1 MTIGEHWVMT
11 PARLETFADGVFA
24 IAATLLII
32 DVGLPGEVHGSLGDA
47 LLDIWPQYAAYA
59 VSFVTI
65 GIMWVNH
72 HRLVRQLGRVDDAFL
87 FLNLGLLGCIAF
99 VPFPTRILAEFVR
112 TDDGRAAALLYGITM
127 TTTAVFFISVWLYAS
142 GPGRLL
148 HPGADPKTVSGIT
161 RSYLPGTPM
170 YAAATLVA
178 FVSPEASA
186 VLFGVIA
193 AFYMLSSSV
202 FGRAPGE

>member
-1 MTIGEHWVMT
+1 MT
-11 PARLETFADGVFA
+11 PSRLETFADGVFA

-32 DVGLPGEVHGSLGDA
+32 DVGLPEDVHGSLGEA

-72 HRLVRQLGRVDDAFL
+72 HMICRQLARVDRPFL

-99 VPFPTRILAEFVR
+99 VPFPTRILAEFVQ
-112 TDDGRAAALLYGITM
+112 TDDGRAAALLYGITL
-127 TTTAVFFISVWLYAS
+127 TTTGVFFFAVWIYAS
-142 GPGRLL
+142 RNGRLL
-148 HPGADPKTVSGIT
+148 HEGVDPKEVSGIT
-161 RSYLPGTPM
+161 RSYVPGAPM

-193 AFYMLSSSV
+193 VFYMLSSSL
-202 FGRAPGE
+202 FGRELEA

>member
-1 MTIGEHWVMT
+1 MT
-11 PARLETFADGVFA
+11 PGRLETFADGVFA

-32 DVGLPGEVHGSLGDA
+32 DVGLPEVLHEPLGEE
-47 LLDIWPQYAAYA
+47 LLSIWPQYAAYA
-59 VSFVTI
+59 VSFITI

-72 HRLVRQLGRVDDAFL
+72 HMLIRQIERIDRPFL
-87 FLNLGLLGCIAF
+87 FLNLGLLLCVAF

-112 TDDGRAAALLYGITM
+112 GDDGQAAALLYGNTL
-127 TTTAVFFISVWLYAS
+127 TATAIFFISVSLYAS
-142 GPGRLL
+142 RGGRLL
-148 HPGADPKTVSGIT
+148 HPNVDPKEVSGIT

-170 YAAATLVA
+170 YAGATLVA

-193 AFYMLSSSV
+193 AFYMVSSSF
-202 FGRAPGE
+202 FGRAPGR

>member
-1 MTIGEHWVMT
+1 VT

-32 DVGLPGEVHGSLGDA
+32 DVGLPEELNDSLGQE
-47 LLDIWPQYAAYA
+47 LLDIWPQYFSYA

-72 HRLVRQLGRVDDAFL
+72 HAIVRQIERVDRPFL
-87 FLNLGLLGCIAF
+87 FLNVGLLLCIAF
-99 VPFPTRILAEFVR
+99 VPFPTRVLAEFVR
-112 TDDGRAAALLYGITM
+112 SDEGEAAAVLYGITL
-127 TTTAVFFISVWLYAS
+127 TTTAVFFFAVWIYAS
-142 GPGRLL
+142 HRGRLL
-148 HPGADPKTVSGIT
+148 HPEADPKEVSGIT
-161 RSYLPGTPM
+161 RSYLPGVPT

-186 VLFGVIA
+186 ALFGLIA
-193 AFYMLSSSV
+193 AFYMLSSTF
-202 FGRAPGE
+202 FGRAQE

>member
-1 MTIGEHWVMT
+1 MT
-11 PARLETFADGVFA
+11 PDRLETFADGVFA

-32 DVGLPGEVHGSLGDA
+32 DVGLPEDLHDPLGEE

-59 VSFVTI
+59 ISFVTI

-72 HRLVRQLGRVDDAFL
+72 HMLIRQIERVDRTFL
-87 FLNLGLLGCIAF
+87 FLNIGLLACIAF

-112 TDDGRAAALLYGITM
+112 SDEGQAAALLYGITL
-127 TTTAVFFISVWLYAS
+127 TVTAVFFISVWLSAS
-142 GPGRLL
+142 RGGRLL
-148 HPGADPKTVSGIT
+148 HPGADPKEVSGIT
-161 RSYLPGTPM
+161 RSYLPGSLM

-193 AFYMLSSSV
+193 AFYMISSSF
-202 FGRAPGE
+202 FGRAAGE

>member
-1 MTIGEHWVMT
+1 MT
-11 PARLETFADGVFA
+11 PGRLETFADGVFA

-32 DVGLPGEVHGSLGDA
+32 DVGLPENFDDSLGRE

-59 VSFVTI
+59 ISFVTI
-65 GIMWVNH
+65 WIMWVNH
-72 HRLVRQLGRVDDAFL
+72 HMLIRQIERVDRTFL
-87 FLNLGLLGCIAF
+87 FLNIGLLACIAF

-112 TDDGRAAALLYGITM
+112 GDEGQAAALLYGITL
-127 TTTAVFFISVWLYAS
+127 TVTAVFFISVWLYAS
-142 GPGRLL
+142 RGGRLL
-148 HPGADPKTVSGIT
+148 HPNADPKEVSGIT

-193 AFYMLSSSV
+193 AFYMISSSF
-202 FGRAPGE
+202 FGRVPGE

>member
-1 MTIGEHWVMT
+1 VT

-32 DVGLPGEVHGSLGDA
+32 DVGLPEEFHDSLGRE
-47 LLDIWPQYAAYA
+47 LLDIWPQYFGYA

-72 HRLVRQLGRVDDAFL
+72 HVLIRQIERVDRPFL
-87 FLNLGLLGCIAF
+87 FLNIGLLLCIAF

-112 TDDGRAAALLYGITM
+112 TDDGEAAAALYGITM
-127 TTTAVFFISVWLYAS
+127 TATAVFFFAVWFYAS
-142 GPGRLL
+142 YHGRLL
-148 HPGADPKTVSGIT
+148 HPGADPKEVSGIT
-161 RSYLPGTPM
+161 RSYLPGAPT
-170 YAAATLVA
+170 YAVATLVA

-186 VLFGVIA
+186 ALFGLIA
-193 AFYMLSSSV
+193 AFYMLSSSF
-202 FGRAPGE
+202 FGRADAE